1 MEAFKAPTLD
11 DALSAESEKD
21 EDTETYALNES
32 AQATLRDIFRDI
44 DRNHD
49 GKLQIPEIKV
59 SLTPIAESCVLC
71 HPCAFAFCG
80 REEQSS
86 ISILLTGFI
95 SSMQGALGS
104 VGLPRSQEYLRE
116 ILKQYDHDGDGSI
129 DW

>member
-32 AQATLRDIFRDI
+32 AQATLRDIFRDF

-59 SLTPIAESCVLC
+59 SLTAIAERLC
-71 HPCAFAFCG
+71 
-80 REEQSS
+80 
-86 ISILLTGFI
+86 
-95 SSMQGALGS
+95 ALPP
-104 VGLPRSQEYLRE
+104 LCIRILRE
-116 ILKQYDHDGDGSI
+116 RRAELYLHSADRLHLINAGSSWKCGATSLSRVPAR
-129 DW
+129 DTQTV